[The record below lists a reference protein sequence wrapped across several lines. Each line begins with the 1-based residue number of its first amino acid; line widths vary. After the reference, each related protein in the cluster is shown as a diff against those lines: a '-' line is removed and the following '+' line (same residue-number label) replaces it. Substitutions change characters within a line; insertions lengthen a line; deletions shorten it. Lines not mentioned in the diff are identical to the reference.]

1 MFDLCEVPDGGDG
14 LYALLVHV
22 PGPLKQP
29 APDIVVRKRVPEM
42 SNLHNKQNGKHG
54 KTTSLYLKYC
64 IFFNQPN
71 WFVAKNEKSGA
82 GLIIN

>member
-1 MFDLCEVPDGGDG
+1 MFDLCEIPDGGDG

-42 SNLHNKQNGKHG
+42 PNLHNKKMVNMAQQQVY
-54 KTTSLYLKYC
+54 T
-64 IFFNQPN
+64 
-71 WFVAKNEKSGA
+71 
-82 GLIIN
+82 